1 MSKKFK
7 IARRLEN
14 LDRRIIFVLLGLVVL
29 FPLLVPIEF
38 PVVVSEETRDFFEE
52 MQSLPEGS
60 AVLLAIDYEP
70 DTMAELNP
78 MTVAVL
84 RHAFRRNLKVIGLSL
99 YPGAPGIAQQLL
111 SEAAQESGKAYGE
124 DYVYLGYNPDWSGTM
139 LRLGESIRATYPN
152 DQWGTPTADL
162 PILDDVD
169 SYEDVEL
176 LVSICGSLYT
186 EYWAAYAEAR
196 YGQRMISGNTAV
208 ISAFVYHYYNTGQ
221 ISGFLA
227 GIKGA
232 AEYETLLDRSGDGM
246 IAMGS
251 QSCGHLLIVALIVL
265 GNVGYVLTKKHTSAS
280 GGPDEERVED

>member
-1 MSKKFK
+1 MTPS
-7 IARRLEN
+7 ASAWNRLHR
-14 LDRRIIFVLLGLVVL
+14 LDRRIIFLLLGLVVL
-29 FPLLVPIEF
+29 VPLVVPVEF
-38 PVVVSEETRDFFEE
+38 PVVVSEETRGFFEE
-52 MQSLPEGS
+52 LESLPEGT

-84 RHAFRRNLKVIGLSL
+84 RHAFRRNLKIIGLSL
-99 YPGAPGIAQQLL
+99 YPGAPGIAQRLL
-111 SEAAQESGKAYGE
+111 GETARECGKTYGE

-162 PILDDVD
+162 PILHDVD
-169 SYEDVEL
+169 SYDDVGL

-186 EYWAAYAEAR
+186 EYWAAYAQAR

-232 AEYETLLDRSGDGM
+232 AEYEKLLDRRGDGT

-251 QSCGHLLIVALIVL
+251 QSFGHLLIVALIVL
-265 GNVGYVLTKKHTSAS
+265 GNVGYAMSKNRRAQTS
-280 GGPDEERVED
+280 G